1 MQGRCGASYA
11 FAAAAAIEGA
21 VARATGK
28 LKNLSAQNIID
39 CSGIYR
45 AGLYCTQ
52 SIPDLTTVQ
61 CSVGTKAVEKD
72 QLLMHTSISYFKED
86 LIHKSPIP
94 MWQE

>member
-28 LKNLSAQNIID
+28 LKNLSVQNIID

-45 AGLYCTQ
+45 AGPYCNQYCNQ
-52 SIPDLTTVQ
+52 SIVPDFTTVQ
-61 CSVGTKAVEKD
+61 YSVGTKAVKQD
-72 QLLMHTSISYFKED
+72 QLLMHTSIS
-86 LIHKSPIP
+86 
-94 MWQE
+94 